1 MRPSTQ
7 QSKHQRVIIG
17 TAHSPLEFSLELLCR
32 NHLSFRV
39 PFTHPVLVL
48 PTISRVSQV
57 TNGSVV
63 NESAVNGSAVIQ
75 SVVNDSV
82 VNESAVNDSVVKE
95 SVLRGHLRV

>member
-7 QSKHQRVIIG
+7 QSKHQQVIIG

-63 NESAVNGSAVIQ
+63 NESAVNGS
-75 SVVNDSV
+75 V
-82 VNESAVNDSVVKE
+82 VNESAVNGSAVNQIVVNESVVNDLGE
-95 SVLRGHLRV
+95 